1 MGDRPN
7 YTSGTKPPGH
17 TTGLDQSGKLRIQ
30 VCQGLLQDFAVARI
44 LCGFELLEHVL
55 AGQRQTLPLALA
67 GDLGRSQL
75 WFCWARSRPG
85 FGLLFLD

>member
-1 MGDRPN
+1 M
-7 YTSGTKPPGH
+7 
-17 TTGLDQSGKLRIQ
+17 
-30 VCQGLLQDFAVARI
+30 ARI